1 MSGGTNYTLCTDPY
15 MLRKERWSQLYTSM
29 DVFLAVMVDVN
40 EEIDIVFGKHHRDDK
55 LQIMIV
61 LTQSAV
67 SLSSTL
73 RRPSPMSRNSS
84 G

>member
-1 MSGGTNYTLCTDPY
+1 MHRSIHAKRGEMESIVHQHGG
-15 MLRKERWSQLYTSM
+15 E
-29 DVFLAVMVDVN
+29 VFLAVMVDVD
-40 EEIDIVFGKHHRDDK
+40 EEIDFVFGKHHRDDE

-73 RRPSPMSRNSS
+73 RRPSVSRK
-84 G
+84 GEGCLDEKK

>member
-1 MSGGTNYTLCTDPY
+1 MSGGTNYTSCTDPY
-15 MLRKERWSQLYTSM
+15 MLREERWSQLYTSM

-40 EEIDIVFGKHHRDDK
+40 EEIDIVFGKHHRDDE

-73 RRPSPMSRNSS
+73 RPSPMSRNSS